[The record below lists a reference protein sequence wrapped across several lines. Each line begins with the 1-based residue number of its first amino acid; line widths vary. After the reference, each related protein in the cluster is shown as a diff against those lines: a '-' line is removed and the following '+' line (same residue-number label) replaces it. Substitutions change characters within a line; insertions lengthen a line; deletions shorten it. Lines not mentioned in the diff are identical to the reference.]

1 MTWINQKA
9 KSCMENRTRAFVSR
23 QITEVWRR
31 IAWQEPL
38 PAAWAST
45 AKTSTKNQL
54 LGLLSY
60 WFPGKC
66 SLCLISPSSI
76 LNQISFA
83 EQERTRNPG
92 SEKDFDQHV
101 IGCVLCNF
109 WWVQIDSEKF
119 SAKKDLRGNL
129 AQPTFFP
136 MLLMWRLRPRERRW
150 SAHNEWATTHRLS
163 RVSGWSSPCPT
174 QSPSFFHSQTRG

>member
-1 MTWINQKA
+1 MSLPEGQVLHGEQDKGVCEQADNRGLKENCMAGASASCLGFNNQ
-9 KSCMENRTRAFVSR
+9 N
-23 QITEVWRR
+23 WH
-31 IAWQEPL
+31 
-38 PAAWAST
+38 
-45 AKTSTKNQL
+45 KNQL

-92 SEKDFDQHV
+92 SEKDFDPHV
-101 IGCVLCNF
+101 IIYVLCNF
-109 WWVQIDSEKF
+109 WWVQINSEKF
-119 SAKKDLRGNL
+119 SARKDLRGNL
-129 AQPTFFP
+129 AQPTFCP

-150 SAHNEWATTHRLS
+150 PAHDE
-163 RVSGWSSPCPT
+163 
-174 QSPSFFHSQTRG
+174 